1 MKKLISALLA
11 LLLCFGALLS
21 LASCN
26 DEHSFANSWVSDS
39 THHWHPCN
47 DEGCTETSDKA
58 EHVMENGIC
67 TVCRYAD
74 LMMIRLSVTN
84 LEFELALSSFPF
96 DNVTVVGSM
105 TTADY
110 VGEFYVKVCG
120 NTSSYRSVV
129 NGEEED
135 NDFYEIAADGTSY
148 YYYVKDGEWT
158 RETTDEYY
166 GISVEAFRESFYFDF
181 SGRYSE
187 MTFDTELRAYVLEG
201 YEYLGA
207 TYRGYAKFE
216 NGVLVEVGLIG
227 EVMSL
232 SARYSDHD
240 KTEITLPTVS
250 ES

>member
-11 LLLCFGALLS
+11 LLLCFGAILS
-21 LASCN
+21 LASCK
-26 DEHSFANSWVSDS
+26 DEHSFASSWVSDS

-67 TVCRYAD
+67 TVCKHTA
-74 LMMIRLSVTN
+74 LMVIRLTVTN
-84 LEFELALSSFPF
+84 AEFELALSSFPF
-96 DNVTVVGSM
+96 DNVTLVGSM
-105 TTADY
+105 GSDQY
-110 VGEFYVKVCG
+110 SGEFYVKVCG

-135 NDFYEIAADGTSY
+135 NDFYEIAADGTCY
-148 YYYVKDGEWT
+148 YYCIKDGEWT

-166 GISVEAFRESFYFDF
+166 GISVEVFRESFYFDF
-181 SGRYSE
+181 SGLYSQ
-187 MTFDTELRAYVLEG
+187 MTFDSELGAYVIEN
-201 YEYLGA
+201 YEYFGS

-216 NGVLVEVGLIG
+216 NGVLVELGLSN
-227 EVMSL
+227 EYSSMSV
-232 SARYSDHD
+232 RYSDHD
-240 KTEITLPTVS
+240 KTQITLPTVS